1 MTYPFSSLNDHSN
14 CYKIYSLNGL
24 ISLYELSNLYYQS
37 NIYDLDNPIVRYPI
51 MPE

>member
-14 CYKIYSLNGL
+14 RYKIYSLNGL